1 VRVLG
6 EQGTPLWADT
16 ARLERR
22 AAGADT
28 SARTQVYSGVVSVPV
43 ARLGIGIITVVL
55 RRPDTGDSTRTRL
68 FVSLGEDLPITNFD
82 EMVSYLRY
90 FAAPDR
96 LRALRE
102 GDAAARGAAWA
113 AFLRESDPDPAT
125 TQHEGLRGYFAR
137 IRQANVRFNE
147 DGTPGWITDRGMA
160 LVGVG
165 EPDNIIDQGIGDIGV
180 RGRTQVW
187 EYRDQR
193 LQLVFVDQTGYGRY
207 RLTPSSASELQG
219 AIRRRQ
225 LR

>member
-1 VRVLG
+1 VRVPG
-6 EQGTPLWADT
+6 S
-16 ARLERR
+16 R
-22 AAGADT
+22 A
-28 SARTQVYSGVVSVPV
+28 
-43 ARLGIGIITVVL
+43 GIGIVALVVV
-55 RRPDTGDSTRTRL
+55 RRDGASAGLSAPVGGAGPDSVRAPL
-68 FVSLGEDLPITNFD
+68 FVSLGDELPVASFD

-90 FAAPDR
+90 FAVPER

-125 TQHEGLRGYFAR
+125 TQHEGLRAYFGR

-187 EYRDQR
+187 EYREQR
-193 LQLVFVDQTGYGRY
+193 VQLVFVDQTGYGRY
-207 RLTPSSASELQG
+207 RLTPSSSAELQG